1 MRLPP
6 AFLSFFLS
14 RSQLSALTIYH
25 APQSRLRIPDLREVE
40 AFDPS
45 QSHVN
50 NRCTRTD
57 PTRRPVRPADL
68 DNLAAH
74 AHCRFR
80 RKSRGPL
87 CQLPKRS
94 VKSRRA
100 SSVEFEALRGAGVA
114 RGLRGEDDQLEP
126 DLRAEYARS
135 KWSAFGALEI
145 CERNSP

>member
-14 RSQLSALTIYH
+14 RSQMSALTIYH
-25 APQSRLRIPDLREVE
+25 APQSRLCIPDLREVE
-40 AFDPS
+40 AFEPS

-68 DNLAAH
+68 ANLAAH
-74 AHCRFR
+74 AQ

-87 CQLPKRS
+87 CQFPERS

-100 SSVEFEALRGAGVA
+100 SSAEFEALRGAGVA
-114 RGLRGEDDQLEP
+114 RDLRGEDDQLEP

-145 CERNSP
+145 CERNSPTVT